1 MSYGLEELKRLREL
15 GDNKALSVNEEE
27 LKTIFTKIKNRYHN
41 GTPTTLDNNYFTLID
56 TIKKIFLDAGFDLNS
71 KKDNLTYYT
80 IVEYELASFFK
91 K

>member
-27 LKTIFTKIKNRYHN
+27 LKTIFTKIKNRYHR
-41 GTPTTLDNNYFTLID
+41 GTSTTLDDNYFTLID
-56 TIKKIFLDAGFDLNS
+56 TIKKIFLDAGFDLHS
-71 KKDNLTYYT
+71 KKDNLIYYT